1 MTTDEAVMEYCAVV
15 TRRAP
20 SALLRSDQ
28 QPIYG
33 YFDGAVPSLAAVAA
47 SKNSALPTPL
57 STLSRPQ
64 HRQLEMVML
73 QHADYQLLLRQSS
86 QTLASQVLVFDLVRQ
101 QARRIMPNPLALR
114 AHQLSPSGYHGESQ
128 CGVMNFVKSQGDWH
142 IMLNMQRQKLQLT
155 GQVALQPLPLSLPV
169 VSCGAVSAG
178 WSYQQQH
185 HGLMTSGDLQLNHEA
200 QILSRMSAGYSFFAT
215 AQRDRTPW
223 QWLMLNSTQQ
233 QQRIG
238 LTLVDGLAA
247 AFPGN
252 ALWID
257 GARHIL
263 PYCQMVP
270 SSHIA
275 GEWQI
280 ISATEQVRGRFSPKI
295 EISVQRPVGKQRTKV
310 MSGLLD
316 IDIYVN
322 STLQLNLR
330 GISAIGGVEC

>member
-1 MTTDEAVMEYCAVV
+1 MARDESVMEHCAVV
-15 TRRAP
+15 TRSAP
-20 SALLRSDQ
+20 AALLRNHQ
-28 QPIYG
+28 QPVFG
-33 YFDGAVPSLAAVAA
+33 YFDGAVPALTAADNKSGVLT
-47 SKNSALPTPL
+47 ALSQTP
-57 STLSRPQ
+57 
-64 HRQLEMVML
+64 HRQLEMVLL
-73 QHADYQLLLRQSS
+73 QHANYQLLLRQSS

-114 AHQLSPSGYHGESQ
+114 AHHLSPSGYAGESQ
-128 CGVMNFVKSQGDWH
+128 CGVMSFEKSAGDWSVK
-142 IMLNMQRQKLQLT
+142 LNMQRQKLQLT
-155 GQVALQPLPLSLPV
+155 GELALQPMPLSLPV
-169 VSCGAVSAG
+169 VSCGALTCG

-185 HGLMTSGDLQLNHEA
+185 HGLAVAGTLQLNHEP
-200 QILSRMSAGYSFFAT
+200 QVLSRMNAGYSFFACE
-215 AQRDRTPW
+215 QRERTPW
-223 QWLMLNSTQQ
+223 HWLMLNTEQQ
-233 QQRIG
+233 HSSIG
-238 LTLVDGLAA
+238 MTLVDGLSA

-252 ALWID
+252 ALWLD

-322 STLQLNLR
+322 STQQLNLR